1 MRRAADRHLA
11 VSTWL
16 RLLHGYA
23 VIERELRRA
32 VADHCTF
39 PQFDVLSQLDR
50 ERDGLTF
57 VELSRRLLVTAGNL
71 TGIVDRL
78 HAEGLVRRSV
88 DPADRRAFRLTL
100 TPKGRRL
107 VRRAQRHQQFFF
119 GQLGL
124 EIEDLVL
131 EAPLLLSEGGSVA
144 IQVRVGEPDE
154 DGAASIAIVSRPQHD
169 EEAEWTAH
177 ATGTTC
183 ASARARRFATATVPS
198 ARRGRAAPR
207 PAPNHRVGASASV
220 CRLMGTF
227 GPPRVSRWVGSLAR
241 LS

>member
-78 HAEGLVRRSV
+78 HADGLVRRSV
-88 DPADRRAFRLTL
+88 HPADRRAFRLTL

-107 VRRAQRHQQFFF
+107 VRRAQRRHHRALTTLLA
-119 GQLGL
+119 GVPAR
-124 EIEDLVL
+124 DLRVL
-131 EAPLLLSEGGSVA
+131 RRLLDRLRAS
-144 IQVRVGEPDE
+144 
-154 DGAASIAIVSRPQHD
+154 AA
-169 EEAEWTAH
+169 AH
-177 ATGTTC
+177 AVRG
-183 ASARARRFATATVPS
+183 AR
-198 ARRGRAAPR
+198 
-207 PAPNHRVGASASV
+207 
-220 CRLMGTF
+220 
-227 GPPRVSRWVGSLAR
+227 
-241 LS
+241 

>member
-107 VRRAQRHQQFFF
+107 VRRAQRRHHRALTALLA
-119 GQLGL
+119 GVPAR
-124 EIEDLVL
+124 DLRVL
-131 EAPLLLSEGGSVA
+131 RRLLDRLRAS
-144 IQVRVGEPDE
+144 
-154 DGAASIAIVSRPQHD
+154 AAS
-169 EEAEWTAH
+169 H
-177 ATGTTC
+177 AVRG
-183 ASARARRFATATVPS
+183 AR
-198 ARRGRAAPR
+198 
-207 PAPNHRVGASASV
+207 
-220 CRLMGTF
+220 
-227 GPPRVSRWVGSLAR
+227 
-241 LS
+241 

>member
-1 MRRAADRHLA
+1 VRRAADRHLA

-107 VRRAQRHQQFFF
+107 VRRAQRRH
-119 GQLGL
+119 
-124 EIEDLVL
+124 
-131 EAPLLLSEGGSVA
+131 
-144 IQVRVGEPDE
+144 
-154 DGAASIAIVSRPQHD
+154 
-169 EEAEWTAH
+169 
-177 ATGTTC
+177 
-183 ASARARRFATATVPS
+183 
-198 ARRGRAAPR
+198 
-207 PAPNHRVGASASV
+207 HRVLTALLAGMPARDLRVLRRLLDRLRASASS
-220 CRLMGTF
+220 
-227 GPPRVSRWVGSLAR
+227 RVAR
-241 LS
+241 AAR